1 MGQIRKIILLFF
13 CTGLMLNLGAQE
25 NFYKVKLGT
34 FVSPHHEDFEAI
46 HQLGFVYSDPKAAN
60 HELISIG
67 DYTTYEKAV
76 EVMQQVRQSGFP
88 DAIALLKPMPRKER
102 RIPVVQMAQI
112 PAIGKKDWGAFF
124 RAHPT
129 IYARQLD
136 GLITVYA
143 GGFDDEAA
151 AKISVSLTEG
161 AGFTGAF
168 AKMIKTNHLQ
178 SVKEFESGIEMQIAT
193 APAQPTSINIGND
206 VLTAKS
212 AELPVTEIVV
222 APATPAPVVSERVMP
237 SVETQPIQI
246 TTSEPSTTTKQTTIA
261 YPSINAKVKRN
272 AAIEIQK
279 ILKTDKIYSG
289 SLDGFYGE
297 GTGKA
302 FEAFTKSNRQW
313 KKYQVLTDLW
323 KVDADATGAD
333 LWKELRILR
342 TITSEINGG
351 QGKFKSIVLND
362 KSLSTEERQ
371 SLKKWNE
378 SLWANISGWS
388 KRDPLHAEISKVL
401 KVGFFQAQIRVEEH
415 FISKG
420 VKPLDA
426 RWMAIRSL
434 KTAIGDDLDRFGE

>member
-1 MGQIRKIILLFF
+1 M
-13 CTGLMLNLGAQE
+13 
-25 NFYKVKLGT
+25 
-34 FVSPHHEDFEAI
+34 
-46 HQLGFVYSDPKAAN
+46 
-60 HELISIG
+60 
-67 DYTTYEKAV
+67 
-76 EVMQQVRQSGFP
+76 
-88 DAIALLKPMPRKER
+88 
-102 RIPVVQMAQI
+102 
-112 PAIGKKDWGAFF
+112 
-124 RAHPT
+124 
-129 IYARQLD
+129 
-136 GLITVYA
+136 
-143 GGFDDEAA
+143 
-151 AKISVSLTEG
+151 
-161 AGFTGAF
+161 
-168 AKMIKTNHLQ
+168 
-178 SVKEFESGIEMQIAT
+178 
-193 APAQPTSINIGND
+193 
-206 VLTAKS
+206 
-212 AELPVTEIVV
+212 
-222 APATPAPVVSERVMP
+222 
-237 SVETQPIQI
+237 
-246 TTSEPSTTTKQTTIA
+246 
-261 YPSINAKVKRN
+261 KRN